1 MIRTVSMLLLWV
13 LGWGLAV
20 VQAQTWPTKPL
31 RAIVPFA
38 AGSFTDIVARMAF
51 DQLSL
56 HLGQGIVV
64 ENRPGAGGTIG
75 SAIVAKSAPDGYTI
89 LVNSNAHTIA
99 PSLYPKLT
107 YHPAR
112 DFAAVVP
119 LGISPLVLVVSSAKG
134 YTSVG
139 DFVAAA
145 KAKPG
150 AFNFSSLGIG
160 TATHL
165 SAERFRFS
173 ADVQAVHVPFKG
185 GLEAMSEV
193 ITGRIDFWFGAP
205 GMILQNVRE
214 KKLTPLVVSGS
225 ARSAALPD
233 VPTTAEAG
241 FSNAEYPIWFGL
253 FLPALTP
260 REIIGKLSTE
270 TLQALRTPKVR
281 DKMVSLSVDPMVM
294 SPSEFDAYIEKGI
307 ATDAALV
314 KVIGLKAE

>member
-1 MIRTVSMLLLWV
+1 MIRTTSMVLLWV
-13 LGWGLAV
+13 LGWGFAV
-20 VQAQTWPTKPL
+20 AQAQTWPTKPL

-38 AGSFTDIVARMAF
+38 AGSFTDIVARVAF

-56 HLGQGIVV
+56 QLGQGIVV
-64 ENRPGAGGTIG
+64 ENRPGAGATIG
-75 SAIVAKSAPDGYTI
+75 SALVAKSASDGYTI

-99 PSLYPKLT
+99 PSLYPKLA

-119 LGISPLVLVVSSAKG
+119 LGISPLVLVVSPAKG
-134 YTSVG
+134 YTSVSE
-139 DFVAAA
+139 FVAAA

-160 TATHL
+160 SATHL

-173 ADVQAVHVPFKG
+173 ADVQAIHVPFKG
-185 GLEAMSEV
+185 GLEAMGEV
-193 ITGRIDFWFGAP
+193 IAGRIDFWFGAP

-214 KKLTPLVVSGS
+214 RKLTPLVVSGS

-233 VPTTAEAG
+233 VPTTSEAG

-260 REIIGKLSTE
+260 REIIGKLNTE

-281 DKMVSLSVDPMVM
+281 DKLASLSIEPMVM
-294 SPSEFDAYIEKGI
+294 NPSEFDAYIEKWI

-314 KVIGLKAE
+314 KAIGLKAE